1 MATATATST
10 QGNSG
15 ALSAMLRNDMGKMSE
30 DVKAYQKSFTMMQDN
45 FVMTKKLLGDL
56 QTWDQSNTLT
66 PEQMRKSLKD
76 ISVSIFIISQ
86 QEKAKERLREKML
99 NINRADEI
107 STQVYKTRSDVL
119 YSNLSIVLSI
129 ISIVII
135 TVMFNK

>member
-1 MATATATST
+1 MATATATT
-10 QGNSG
+10 GNSG

-56 QTWDQSNTLT
+56 QTWDQQNTLT

-119 YSNLSIVLSI
+119 YSNLSIVLAI

>member
-1 MATATATST
+1 MATAIATATT
-10 QGNSG
+10 GNSG

-56 QTWDQSNTLT
+56 QTWDQENTLT

-107 STQVYKTRSDVL
+107 STQVYKNRSEVL
-119 YSNLSIVLSI
+119 YSNLSIVLAI

-135 TVMFNK
+135 TVIFNK

>member
-1 MATATATST
+1 MATATATAT
-10 QGNSG
+10 GGSG
-15 ALSAMLRNDMGKMSE
+15 ALSAMLRNDMGKMSK

-56 QTWDQSNTLT
+56 QTWDQENALT

-107 STQVYKTRSDVL
+107 STQVYKNRSDVL
-119 YSNLSIVLSI
+119 YSNLSIVLAI